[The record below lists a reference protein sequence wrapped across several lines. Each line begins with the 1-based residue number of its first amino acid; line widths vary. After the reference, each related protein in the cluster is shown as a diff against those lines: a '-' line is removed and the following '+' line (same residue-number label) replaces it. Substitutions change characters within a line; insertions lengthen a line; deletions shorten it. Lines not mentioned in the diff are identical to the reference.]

1 MGRQKL
7 DYNKMTN
14 EEILQLFKEQYEKI
28 KPNDAMD
35 FFKRSN
41 YTPTPYILK
50 TRLGLT
56 YGQACIAIGVRKT
69 VRKRYKEDIKHKE
82 YYYNKYKNKIV
93 KIYNELGYIPNTVEI
108 KKYGLSQ
115 QTILTVFNMN
125 YHDFI
130 QSIGFNKK
138 DIKNGNC
145 KINETDEEL
154 LEMYKNLCFRLG
166 KIATSRDI
174 NEDKNSPS
182 ATSFIYRF
190 GSINEVKRLSKI
202 DELAL
207 DKRLFTKHY
216 IMKNLKE
223 IYIEYGR
230 RLNNEEREKILS
242 NYFERGVSL
251 STIFVYFKTA
261 KINNVWAQV
270 EKALV
275 HDYIKLL
282 NKNKIIGGIKR

>member
-56 YGQACIAIGVRKT
+56 YGQACIAIGARKT

-93 KIYNELGYIPNTVEI
+93 KIYNELGYIPNTVEM

-230 RLNNEEREKILS
+230 RLNNEETEKILS

-261 KINNVWAQV
+261 KINNMWAQV

-282 NKNKIIGGIKR
+282 NRNKIIGGIER